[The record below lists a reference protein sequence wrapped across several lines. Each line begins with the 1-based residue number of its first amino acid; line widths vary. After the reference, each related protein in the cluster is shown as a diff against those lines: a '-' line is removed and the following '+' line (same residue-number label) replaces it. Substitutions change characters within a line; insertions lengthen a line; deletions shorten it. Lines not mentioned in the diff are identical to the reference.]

1 MRHCEVADAVCLPQN
16 CPKQNN
22 DESIASIIF
31 SMLSTPE
38 ASRDVFEG
46 DAGTLAG
53 VSAGK
58 FIIDC
63 ATLAEDDM
71 KSMCE
76 CIQSKGG

>member
-1 MRHCEVADAVCLPQN
+1 MNP
-16 CPKQNN
+16 PT
-22 DESIASIIF
+22 SIIF

-38 ASRDVFEG
+38 ASRAVFEG